1 MEIDVAISLVLKD
14 TLTLDGLSRILA
26 DQGFVIRQCAG
37 ALDELPVNE
46 LLPEQMVVLD
56 AGLLADEGVEPLA
69 LLIEQV
75 PSLKIVLLDAACDME
90 LVTNAL
96 AAGVRG
102 YILRSVPSRVFVTLI
117 TLVALGEKV
126 VPTEV
131 VSALPRISNNRTRSH
146 DNLGDLY
153 DLGEREQEIL
163 ACLVLGL
170 PNKVISRELEI
181 SEATVKATVKAI
193 FRKMSVSNRTQAA
206 IRAREVNGG
215 GKTTTKSLIATESF
229 DERY

>member
-1 MEIDVAISLVLKD
+1 VEIDVAISLVLKD
-14 TLTLDGLSRILA
+14 TLTLDGLSRILV

-37 ALDELPVNE
+37 SLDELPINE
-46 LLPEQMVVLD
+46 LMPEQMLVLD
-56 AGLLADEGVEPLA
+56 AASVSDDGMEALAGLL
-69 LLIEQV
+69 EQL
-75 PSLKIVLLDAACDME
+75 PGLKIVLLDAACDME

-102 YILRSVPSRVFVTLI
+102 YILRSVPSKVFVALI

-131 VSALPRISNNRTRSH
+131 ISALPRISNSRSRSH
-146 DNLGDLY
+146 DSLGNLY

-215 GKTTTKSLIATESF
+215 GKAVGRNGASIDSF
-229 DERY
+229 DEQN